1 LDSPP
6 HPVRIGLIEDHEVVH
21 IGLRELL
28 SSIEGWELTTVSRSL
43 RGVDLTASG
52 VDVMLL
58 DLRLDDGS
66 SPGDNVAL
74 LRAAGIPTLAYTAG
88 EDPALLR
95 SAARAGV
102 VGVIRKS
109 DGIEVLSDA
118 IRRALRGEAVAS
130 TEWAAALDAD
140 TAIADAQLST
150 RERQVLALYAS
161 GETAQSIA
169 ESMNL
174 ARDTVVNYVGR
185 IRTKYALAGRP
196 ATTKVDLHL
205 RAREDGILS
214 AQDRSP

>member
-1 LDSPP
+1 MDSPP